1 MNLHADKGK
10 RLIHLQLLLKGS
22 SSLFIILMIILSLS
36 SCQEK
41 IEWELE
47 MENEL
52 RLVVDAKITNE
63 RKAHEVKLSLPVY
76 EINGESRP
84 VSGAEVYILRG
95 DQRYD
100 LAEDSLRPGVYLT
113 DPDVQGVVGKLYILY
128 IKVNDYEFW
137 AGAKMEAVTPIRYP
151 RSYKVS
157 DDPELYELYFT
168 GSDAPSFMKLEMD
181 WSDIPGYEDLPD
193 EDNHAVV
200 FGYNFSILT
209 VDANEMFAS
218 NHDQVRFP
226 PGTHVIITKESLSE
240 GYQEY
245 LRGML
250 SETTWNGGMFD
261 VKPGDPFTNL
271 SAGAIGYFAATTV
284 VRDTITFVPN

>member
-1 MNLHADKGK
+1 MRGSTINRVKWRARG
-10 RLIHLQLLLKGS
+10 RYFHLVIFLVMLLT
-22 SSLFIILMIILSLS
+22 

-52 RLVVDAKITNE
+52 RLVVDGKITNE

-76 EINGESRP
+76 EINGEPRP
-84 VSGAEVYILRG
+84 VSGAEVIISDG
-95 DQRYD
+95 DQQFE
-100 LAEDSLRPGVYLT
+100 LSEDSLRPGVYLS
-113 DPDVQGVVGKLYILY
+113 DPEVQGVINRTYVLYIR
-128 IKVNDYEFW
+128 VNEYEFW
-137 AGAKMEAVTPIRYP
+137 AATQMEAVTPINYP
-151 RSYKVS
+151 GYYQVS
-157 DDPELYELYFT
+157 VDPELYELYFG

-193 EDNHAVV
+193 EENHAIV
-200 FGYNFSILT
+200 FGYQFSILT

-218 NHDQVRFP
+218 SHDRVRFP
-226 PGTHVIITKESLSE
+226 PGTTVIITKESLSD

-284 VRDTITFVPN
+284 VQDSLIFVP